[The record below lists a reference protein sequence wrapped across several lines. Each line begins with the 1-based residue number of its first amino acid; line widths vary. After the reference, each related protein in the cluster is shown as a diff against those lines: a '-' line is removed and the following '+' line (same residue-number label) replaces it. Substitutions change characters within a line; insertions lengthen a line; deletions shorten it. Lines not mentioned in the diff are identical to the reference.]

1 VGNLGQVDDHGETS
15 LAAATAAIIT
25 TRWNCAGHQGWT
37 PPSPPAPPAPAQRN
51 GNGTGRAAVSS
62 AAAPPSM
69 FTPAGLA
76 PAPDVFASTDRFSS
90 DTFTPDAFTPDRLA
104 PSEPAPPD
112 DFGFSDS
119 VMADL
124 ALPKLLL
131 PEQYDPNRY
140 EPGYSPNGYDSDAYV
155 PRPAYSVDRDT
166 RRPDPLDIDTEAML
180 PQRIPAKPDVPA
192 VQLPPN
198 DPLLDPTTT
207 PVADGAEL
215 TRIAD
220 LLRQYDVD
228 QPAERPDGFDLAAV
242 LEAVRSVPGVRDA
255 QLRWNSGSGH
265 TLRIEFFDGV
275 DEGQVTREVA
285 RLLRETMGLAAQPSP
300 PAARRM
306 GQEETTP
313 AGGMVRPR
321 PGVVSSAPV
330 PVRPMRPSSA
340 ALPTELEQN
349 NGRPFPRPT
358 GRDGR
363 AADLSRVVL
372 DHVQVTTL
380 GVDATVEVR
389 LAVSGG
395 SAAGGYAV
403 GKGHGPAVDAY
414 LLRLAATAA
423 GDAVDQV
430 LVEPGTG
437 TSRGRCFVEH
447 VAVVPFA
454 GCEVAVV
461 VLLLVCGSFAEQ
473 LAGSAIVV
481 GDPRQAVVRATLSA
495 VNRRLESLLA

>member
-15 LAAATAAIIT
+15 LAEATAAIIT
-25 TRWNCAGHQGWT
+25 ARWNGAGHQGWT
-37 PPSPPAPPAPAQRN
+37 PPAPPAPPAPAQRN
-51 GNGTGRAAVSS
+51 GHSTGRASVSS
-62 AAAPPSM
+62 VAAPPSM
-69 FTPAGLA
+69 FTPDAFM
-76 PAPDVFASTDRFSS
+76 PDRL
-90 DTFTPDAFTPDRLA
+90 TPDAFTPDRFA
-104 PSEPAPPD
+104 PAEPAPAD

-124 ALPKLLL
+124 ALPKLHL
-131 PEQYDPNRY
+131 PEQYDPDQH
-140 EPGYSPNGYDSDAYV
+140 EPEFGSNGYDSDAYL
-155 PRPAYSVDRDT
+155 PRPTYGVDRDT
-166 RRPDPLDIDTEAML
+166 RRPDPLEIDTEAML
-180 PQRIPAKPDVPA
+180 PQRIPAEPDVPA

-198 DPLLDPTTT
+198 DPLLDPATT

-215 TRIAD
+215 TRIAA

-265 TLRIEFFDGV
+265 TLRIEFVDGV

-300 PAARRM
+300 PLARRM
-306 GQEETTP
+306 GQEETTS
-313 AGGMVRPR
+313 AGGSVRHR

-330 PVRPMRPSSA
+330 PVRPARPLSA
-340 ALPTELEQN
+340 TLPTELDRN

-358 GRDGR
+358 GHDGGV
-363 AADLSRVVL
+363 ADLSRVVL

-423 GDAVDQV
+423 GDAVD
-430 LVEPGTG
+430 LLLIEPNTG

-461 VLLLVCGSFAEQ
+461 VLLLVCGTFAEQ